1 METTNSSSIPN
12 RWNGISGYISCTYIY
27 IQYCIIIYISL
38 CTKSMLV
45 VTTRMGAAWHEPIW
59 AHLELPEPF
68 CKAGAGGGDDVVSKS
83 FSVAKWTFQ
92 NSDVQTNELKFGKE
106 SSNANS
112 YWKSGQ
118 CLERSHFTAT
128 TKENNA
134 IILSFMYW
142 KNTPHI
148 GGLSGNG
155 LYHGLPGIPTKRS
168 QCLGI

>member
-1 METTNSSSIPN
+1 MEYLDTFHVHI
-12 RWNGISGYISCTYIY
+12 YIY
-27 IQYCIIIYISL
+27 TILYNYIYISL

-45 VTTRMGAAWHEPIW
+45 VTTKMGAAWHEPIW

-68 CKAGAGGGDDVVSKS
+68 CKAGAGGGDAVVSKS

-92 NSDVQTNELKFGKE
+92 NSDVQTNEPKFGKE

-134 IILSFMYW
+134 IILSFMYILKKHPAHW
-142 KNTPHI
+142 WFVRKWAIPWFTRYTHKKK
-148 GGLSGNG
+148 SM
-155 LYHGLPGIPTKRS
+155 PGHLKASNSAT
-168 QCLGI
+168 